1 MHTDRESHRR
11 RRVTRAFTLVEL
23 LLVLVIL
30 AVLAMVVVPKFTGR
44 REQANEAAARTG
56 LSNIETAL
64 DAFEVDYGRF
74 PDSLEALLNPPVI
87 PGSTQ
92 QRRPYL
98 NKMPVDPWG
107 NPFVYRYPG
116 THSAGGYDLYSLGAD
131 GREGSDD
138 IANWQ

>member
-1 MHTDRESHRR
+1 MKNIRVSHAA
-11 RRVTRAFTLVEL
+11 RAFTLVEL

-44 REQANEAAARTG
+44 REQANEAAAKTG

-74 PDSLEALLNPPVI
+74 PDSLDALMNPPAT
-87 PGSTQ
+87 GTT

-98 NKMPVDPWG
+98 NKLPVDPWG

-116 THSAGGYDLYSLGAD
+116 THSAGGYDLYSWGAD
-131 GREGSDD
+131 GREGNDD
-138 IANWQ
+138 ITNWQ